1 MRMKPHMPS
10 DVQRTRLF
18 GAYPPMVYI
27 LRTIHVALG
36 SFFAVCLIYLYYVV
50 FTVTQISSTVW
61 GATVALVGETVVFVA
76 SGGVC
81 PLSTWQRKYGDE
93 KGFLGLFLPINLA
106 RALFPFVLVIGA
118 VPIALIIWRA
128 FR

>member
-1 MRMKPHMPS
+1 MTAHLPPDDAGGS
-10 DVQRTRLF
+10 RLF
-18 GAYPPMVYI
+18 GPPPPMVYL

-36 SFFAVCLIYLYYVV
+36 SFFAVCVIYLYYVV

-61 GATVALVGETVVFVA
+61 GATVALVGETVVFAV

-81 PLSTWQRKYGDE
+81 PVSSWQRKYGDQ
-93 KGFLGLFLPINLA
+93 KGLLGLFLPIHLA
-106 RALFPFVLVIGA
+106 RAVFPAVLVIGA
-118 VPIALIIWRA
+118 VPIALILWRA